1 MSVYYWP
8 PTTIERQQA
17 NAKERAASNWEN
29 GGRQLARCNAPAQMQ
44 MRARLRHQ
52 LQAIKDPDSWH
63 AISLK
68 KILSMPE
75 WKASVLAAE
84 AETDAVQWGNGGG
97 AKAADASSFRERNK
111 RGFVVSCLQSRAET
125 SSDRTTALKLAKH
138 EHITSDSAKKRT
150 TGAVPTEAGVAPVV
164 NVAAVGAPAAPPRHH
179 DDFEIF
185 RDGGPTRPL
194 AASATGRASTTT
206 RRMTPREI
214 ARREKRSR
222 FFHDD
227 FLAEELKK
235 RGGIVKL
242 LQEVAIQAYGD
253 ARHSLGLGYDQP
265 VWLR

>member
-1 MSVYYWP
+1 M
-8 PTTIERQQA
+8 
-17 NAKERAASNWEN
+17 
-29 GGRQLARCNAPAQMQ
+29 
-44 MRARLRHQ
+44 
-52 LQAIKDPDSWH
+52 
-63 AISLK
+63 
-68 KILSMPE
+68 
-75 WKASVLAAE
+75 
-84 AETDAVQWGNGGG
+84 
-97 AKAADASSFRERNK
+97 
-111 RGFVVSCLQSRAET
+111 SCLQSRAET

-164 NVAAVGAPAAPPRHH
+164 NVAAVAPPRHH

-222 FFHDD
+222 FHDD

-235 RGGIVKL
+235 RGGIHNL

-265 VWLR
+265 V